1 MNDTQETIQQKLKDY
16 YVDNNEVEYWPLI
29 VGLTNIYG
37 KSEKDNTGECFMD
50 NDKYILLNDLEQ
62 ILIKLLTQQGFDW
75 LMDIL
80 DQEVPVIR
88 WYYNPNVGE
97 AYMSLI

>member
-16 YVDNNEVEYWPLI
+16 YIDNNEVEYWSLI

-37 KSEKDNTGECFMD
+37 KSEKDNRGECFID

-62 ILIKLLTQQGFDW
+62 ILIKLLTQQEFNW

-88 WYYNPNVGE
+88 WYYNPTVGE
-97 AYMSLI
+97 GYMSLI

>member
-16 YVDNNEVEYWPLI
+16 YVDNNEVEYWSLI
-29 VGLTNIYG
+29 VALTNIYG

-62 ILIKLLTQQGFDW
+62 ILIKLLTQEGFNW
-75 LMDIL
+75 LMEIL
-80 DQEVPVIR
+80 DQETPVIR
-88 WYYNPNVGE
+88 WYYNPDVGE
-97 AYMSLI
+97 AYMNLI